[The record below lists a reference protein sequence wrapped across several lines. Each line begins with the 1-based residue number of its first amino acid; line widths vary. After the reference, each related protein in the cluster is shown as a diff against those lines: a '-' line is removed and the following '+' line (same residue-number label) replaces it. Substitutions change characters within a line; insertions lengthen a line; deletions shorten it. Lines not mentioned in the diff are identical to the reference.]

1 MKDAASW
8 LEVKSKHWLYL
19 LILFSPTSSQLVSIF
34 SKKSQ
39 ITRLI
44 GPDFASYLRRPAGW
58 KQLCEILVEKK
69 FLLLR
74 NSYCQSGRDKV
85 FGPLPLSP
93 PPHHLCT
100 IGKQNTGDGF
110 LSSLYF
116 NLIHFPQLLD
126 HLFKNFCIS
135 ISSFSFFFSFLCTS
149 CGRWSRW
156 EGWW

>member
-1 MKDAASW
+1 MKDAAIW

-85 FGPLPLSP
+85 FGPLPPSP
-93 PPHHLCT
+93 PSHHLCT
-100 IGKQNTGDGF
+100 IGKRNTGDGF

-116 NLIHFPQLLD
+116 NLIHFSTVAWPFIWGLLYFY
-126 HLFKNFCIS
+126 LF
-135 ISSFSFFFSFLCTS
+135 FSFFFSFLCTS

-156 EGWW
+156 EGW